1 MWTTSSASQMLKEQM
16 IKCSIKFCYL
26 QKTNPN
32 TTRFISISSVG
43 LGAGG
48 WYQTVICSTGKFS
61 IRKAKLCLVI
71 SCNIFVHN
79 IPMTKNKTLRSKRAA
94 LIVDGRQVFLAENNC
109 VSDKSRRTKPLEQT
123 SLLKACKEPKGR
135 QVREFHFGAGSP
147 VHKGRV
153 LPINHLTCKGKA
165 VVTIRGIREQECGLS
180 HSITHHSGRHT

>member
-1 MWTTSSASQMLKEQM
+1 
-16 IKCSIKFCYL
+16 
-26 QKTNPN
+26 
-32 TTRFISISSVG
+32 
-43 LGAGG
+43 
-48 WYQTVICSTGKFS
+48 
-61 IRKAKLCLVI
+61 
-71 SCNIFVHN
+71 
-79 IPMTKNKTLRSKRAA
+79 MTKNKTLRSKRAA

-165 VVTIRGIREQECGLS
+165 VVTEALGNRNVDQAIPLLITQED
-180 HSITHHSGRHT
+180 TPR